1 MLAESLYMS
10 GTWELEGV
18 SCLYAMS
25 IPNSGQRLGIRYFSF
40 PDISF
45 LRLSSR
51 PADPKSSKA
60 SHLLPFISAGLQTT
74 LYISGF

>member
-1 MLAESLYMS
+1 MS
-10 GTWELEGV
+10 VMWELEAV
-18 SCLYAMS
+18 SCLCAMS
-25 IPNSGQRLGIRYFSF
+25 IPNSGQRIVIRYRSF
-40 PDISF
+40 PNISF
-45 LRLSSR
+45 LGLSSR